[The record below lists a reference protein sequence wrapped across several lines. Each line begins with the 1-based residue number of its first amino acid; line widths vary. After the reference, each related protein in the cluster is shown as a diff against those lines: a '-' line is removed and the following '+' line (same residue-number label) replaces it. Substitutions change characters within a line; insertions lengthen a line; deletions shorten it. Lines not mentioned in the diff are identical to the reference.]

1 VHLAVFQADP
11 AIRQKLLHGMFEAGI
26 ALGGAISGEHGIG
39 RQKKQYF
46 LALTD
51 PAEVALMR
59 RVKQAFDPA
68 GILNPDV
75 LLGEDGPQGEEET
88 A

>member
-1 VHLAVFQADP
+1 HAGDGNVHLAVFQADP
-11 AIRQKLLHGMFEAGI
+11 EIRHRLLHGMFEAGI

-39 RQKKQYF
+39 REKKPYF
-46 LALTD
+46 LSLTD

-59 RVKQAFDPA
+59 RVKRAFDPA

-75 LLGEDGPQGEEET
+75 LLGEEDF